1 MGCFWSGY
9 LVDDIS
15 SLVCNIEDNVLNL
28 PTAVGISCQY
38 FAKEIVITPSSRWM
52 VSTWVANMEVE
63 QYPQEYLE
71 ATIIKKTLGGAA
83 TSRLKSKLL
92 LEVEE
97 HYYMFHMEC
106 ESKSSCILK
115 EGQEAW
121 EHGSWKECAGK
132 CDILEMKSSW
142 RAVVYTRISTLSKP
156 LI

>member
-1 MGCFWSGY
+1 
-9 LVDDIS
+9 
-15 SLVCNIEDNVLNL
+15 
-28 PTAVGISCQY
+28 
-38 FAKEIVITPSSRWM
+38 
-52 VSTWVANMEVE
+52 MEVE

-121 EHGSWKECAGK
+121 EHGS
-132 CDILEMKSSW
+132 
-142 RAVVYTRISTLSKP
+142 
-156 LI
+156 